1 MSSEPNEK
9 LFEKPPE
16 TITINEV
23 AFMYQILQACAQRGA
38 FKPDEFKDVG
48 SLNEKLK
55 AIIDY
60 ANFLEEQKNEETN
73 EESTDNSPDKLS
85 NDLNNNLQIS
95 EPSSESEP
103 VIKKTKKKKNSK

>member
-1 MSSEPNEK
+1 MSSEENEK

-60 ANFLEEQKNEETN
+60 ANFLEEQKSNSN
-73 EESTDNSPDKLS
+73 EESNEESNENSGADVQKLS
-85 NDLNNNLQIS
+85 L
-95 EPSSESEP
+95 EPSQESEP
-103 VIKKTKKKKNSK
+103 VKKTKKKKTPK

>member
-1 MSSEPNEK
+1 MSSDNEK

-38 FKPDEFKDVG
+38 FKPDEFQDVG
-48 SLNEKLK
+48 GLNQKLK

-60 ANFLEEQKNEETN
+60 ADYLEDQKKEKTPNEDVNLPVET
-73 EESTDNSPDKLS
+73 ET
-85 NDLNNNLQIS
+85 
-95 EPSSESEP
+95 SS
-103 VIKKTKKKKNSK
+103 KKQTKKKSKSSD

>member
-48 SLNEKLK
+48 SLNEEK
-55 AIIDY
+55 
-60 ANFLEEQKNEETN
+60 KNEETN